1 MNARDTRA
9 AVRILHRAGDHS
21 GFPRAAACA
30 ILGGVRGY
38 PDSLEFLTNLPPV
51 KPPRFWETDEG
62 RRVAWDE
69 YGDPA
74 GRPLIYAHGWP
85 SSRLQARLLHHL
97 ARERG
102 MRVLALDRP
111 GIGQSTYQPGR
122 TLKSWPVLVAAFA
135 DAQGIGSFAQLGV
148 SGGGPYVLACAA
160 MLPHRVTASAVL
172 CGAVPVTGQ
181 NRCGLHAA
189 YRMLIPLRKLPP
201 CLVSPPLAIA
211 ARLATGDPEHAPLS
225 WILHALP
232 TADRVLLLDNPGVRS
247 VLAGSFREGVR
258 QGGRGVMDDA
268 EIYFH
273 ELEIPLENVKCP
285 IRYWHGGRDGNIS
298 ADMVR
303 DFVARIPGARL
314 DVDADEGHFS
324 LAIHRARDAMNHL
337 AAA

>member
-1 MNARDTRA
+1 M
-9 AVRILHRAGDHS
+9 
-21 GFPRAAACA
+21 
-30 ILGGVRGY
+30 RGN
-38 PDSLEFLTNLPPV
+38 PDNLEFLTNLPPV
-51 KPPRFWETDEG
+51 KTPRIWETADHQ
-62 RRVAWDE
+62 RVAWDE

-111 GIGQSTYQPGR
+111 GIGQSTHQPGR
-122 TLKSWPVLVAAFA
+122 TLESWPSLVAAFA
-135 DAQGIGSFAQLGV
+135 DAQGVGSFVQLGV

-172 CGAVPVTGQ
+172 CGAVPVTKQ
-181 NRCGLHAA
+181 NRRGLHAA
-189 YRMLIPLRKLPP
+189 YRMLIPLRKLPR
-201 CLVSPPLAIA
+201 CLLSPPLAIA
-211 ARLATGDPEHAPLS
+211 ARIATGDPEKPPLS
-225 WILHALP
+225 WILGTLP
-232 TADRVLLLDNPGVRS
+232 AADRVLLLDNPGVRR
-247 VLAGSFREGVR
+247 VLAESFREGVR

-273 ELEIPLENVKCP
+273 DWVIPLEKAVMP

-303 DFVARIPGARL
+303 EFVARIPGARL
-314 DVDADEGHFS
+314 DVDPAEGHFS
-324 LAIHRARDAMNHL
+324 LAIHRARDAMDHL
-337 AAA
+337 AAT